1 MQLSLPFL
9 LPIVLLSQVIA
20 AQNSGL
26 NTLPV
31 ICAGVKEVSTCKI
44 KVIVPNGIKVNM
56 RTIKVPTWNKCK
68 SRVSATR
75 SCPTLK
81 KPLRRCKVWTCI
93 PGWEKKSK
101 QIPSSLTILTKEV
114 DLCDEIRRT
123 LGRRLG
129 DNFIKSSEA
138 ICGCFNRLQNFATA
152 GTFTAMSIRGEINT
166 ATTKVAD
173 DTLSIEKVHY
183 SYSSLEFLSNTCK
196 CFGKVSL
203 PILNNKVDIA
213 NAIKTIAPWV
223 IAQAKD
229 IDLSV
234 FQSLARVVA
243 ACQAG
248 NCNANSISAAVNSY
262 LAPSFQ
268 MMEPPIKSV
277 LVQWDGALSRIEES
291 VKDINEAAD
300 SLASNYD
307 IMRAEFDSS
316 KQKICEE
323 LNRCDG
329 QGVPKF
335 LDRVDEVIEVAN
347 TLWPVRGPL
356 DVPSNRL
363 GDRLADTVQVRK
375 DIRKYPEAASLVS
388 MIKQGKFKK
397 ISDIFLF
404 MPIVQRVPEL
414 AKQIKMDLS
423 PLQDV
428 IKQYKQ
434 PSGDAHENVWSLS
447 WSNIIW
453 PDTELTSDSPEADAA
468 LIAELDAIDELV
480 RNYLS
485 SPLLSY
491 SNGMFIMDAELRG
504 FSVVNETMP
513 RCAFCRAF
521 TIDQDRFYL
530 EFHPNL
536 ASLKKSAGDGCD
548 FCHLCW
554 IGFQREWAPSEIE
567 TVLKGEVPEGVT
579 KFEPGIWIY
588 VHFTDYSPTLTQ
600 PRIIASCGR
609 YNPITSVKESSHG
622 LSYINL
628 AVYGKEGTAASSRT
642 PGRICTAEY
651 EPDSYITLI
660 RRFLERCT
668 KSHQACGADETYEMP
683 TRVIDV
689 GNAKQGDLP
698 RLIVT
703 GQSMK
708 EKYLALS
715 YCWGPGK
722 DTFTL
727 NHKTMEGMLKSID
740 ESRLV
745 AAHGDTIALARQL
758 GIRYIW
764 IDALCIIQGDK
775 DDWERESKL
784 MAKVYGHAT
793 LTITAG
799 RSGDA
804 RNSFIANTY
813 KQSAP
818 CCEFPLGDGLGGNVL
833 VGPLRSNDYGI
844 TETRGWCCQEKR
856 LSRRV
861 VFFGKEQ
868 LFFLCRSSGYSEDRS
883 YQEGKSVL
891 LHSFLKDGNG
901 SPQSTRDRLLQYWD
915 EIVVDFSRR
924 QLSNPHD
931 IFAALASIAEPISKA
946 LQSRYLADLWED
958 DLVRCL
964 LWRPGYR
971 VSSFFGPATRPL
983 PTIFASA
990 PVIRAPSWSWASIRW
1005 RQASHTPTISE
1016 NEDREPKRN
1025 TIDKAEARPLDGR
1038 SSLWT

>member
-1 MQLSLPFL
+1 
-9 LPIVLLSQVIA
+9 
-20 AQNSGL
+20 
-26 NTLPV
+26 
-31 ICAGVKEVSTCKI
+31 
-44 KVIVPNGIKVNM
+44 
-56 RTIKVPTWNKCK
+56 
-68 SRVSATR
+68 
-75 SCPTLK
+75 
-81 KPLRRCKVWTCI
+81 
-93 PGWEKKSK
+93 
-101 QIPSSLTILTKEV
+101 
-114 DLCDEIRRT
+114 
-123 LGRRLG
+123 
-129 DNFIKSSEA
+129 
-138 ICGCFNRLQNFATA
+138 
-152 GTFTAMSIRGEINT
+152 
-166 ATTKVAD
+166 
-173 DTLSIEKVHY
+173 
-183 SYSSLEFLSNTCK
+183 
-196 CFGKVSL
+196 
-203 PILNNKVDIA
+203 
-213 NAIKTIAPWV
+213 
-223 IAQAKD
+223 
-229 IDLSV
+229 
-234 FQSLARVVA
+234 
-243 ACQAG
+243 
-248 NCNANSISAAVNSY
+248 
-262 LAPSFQ
+262 
-268 MMEPPIKSV
+268 
-277 LVQWDGALSRIEES
+277 
-291 VKDINEAAD
+291 
-300 SLASNYD
+300 
-307 IMRAEFDSS
+307 
-316 KQKICEE
+316 
-323 LNRCDG
+323 
-329 QGVPKF
+329 
-335 LDRVDEVIEVAN
+335 
-347 TLWPVRGPL
+347 
-356 DVPSNRL
+356 
-363 GDRLADTVQVRK
+363 
-375 DIRKYPEAASLVS
+375 
-388 MIKQGKFKK
+388 
-397 ISDIFLF
+397 
-404 MPIVQRVPEL
+404 
-414 AKQIKMDLS
+414 
-423 PLQDV
+423 
-428 IKQYKQ
+428 
-434 PSGDAHENVWSLS
+434 
-447 WSNIIW
+447 
-453 PDTELTSDSPEADAA
+453 
-468 LIAELDAIDELV
+468 
-480 RNYLS
+480 
-485 SPLLSY
+485 
-491 SNGMFIMDAELRG
+491 
-504 FSVVNETMP
+504 MP